1 MKAKWYFKPYA
12 LVIAFLCVGPF
23 ALPLA
28 WFNPSFSRRKKII
41 ISAIIIVL
49 SWLLGVLFVKSL
61 KSIYEY
67 YSFIFQEL
75 Q

>member
-1 MKAKWYFKPYA
+1 MKDKWYFKPYV
-12 LVIAFLCVGPF
+12 LVIAFLCVGPL

-28 WFNPSFSRRKKII
+28 WFNPSFSRRNKTI
-41 ISAIIIVL
+41 ISAIIIAL
-49 SWLLGVLFVKSL
+49 SWLLGVLFVRSL

-67 YSFIFQEL
+67 YSLIFQEL